1 MNDFAKVYG
10 GYSDDDLARLY
21 NYISSPTEDAKTALA
36 AEIKKR
42 GLTSADLADL
52 AQEQTEYTASV
63 DRAWQ
68 EERREKTHDVGRK
81 LAIRLAIIVVSAL
94 LALGYTVLTHPPS
107 VPESTSRH

>member
-21 NYISSPTEDAKTALA
+21 NGISSLTEDAKTALA

-52 AQEQTEYTASV
+52 AQEQTEYTTSV

-68 EERREKTHDVGRK
+68 QERREKAHVIGRRI
-81 LAIRLAIIVVSAL
+81 AIRFAIAVVGTL
-94 LALGYTVLTHPPS
+94 LALGYALLTNPPS
-107 VPESTSRH
+107 QVSTTSRH